1 MKLSKHTSNFLFFSL
16 IGFFLIFGGSVLAD
30 YDEDDIAVY
39 HFDEIVSLKV
49 ENSIV
54 ARDTDWDLRSQSGD
68 LLLNTGKYSTALK
81 MVDNDDLYV
90 NPPAVFNPAYTITTA
105 LSFGGWIKATDDT
118 NSTDRLFQIGIDGYT
133 LNQSLFIGQNS
144 SAGYLEL
151 AWHDGS
157 WHSITS
163 DVGFSG
169 DFQHVVATIDS
180 DQNCALY
187 IDGVLEASSASFDY
201 QIVGKDITNVLLSD
215 DGQDTHANYWFD
227 DFFIIDRELTIDEI
241 LAIYESSEPYGTDEE
256 EGETGQSCVVDYDTV
271 IDLGEYDN
279 AFACYAEEGFWDSFR
294 QICFDYTCTDLY
306 YDYRDYILPAN
317 YVCVVDL
324 EDEEEE
330 YEDYPSCI
338 VGGGYWWLNTCYAM
352 DCNQGFSSDD
362 FGLDFDGENSTTTLA
377 DLEVSGLLALIVPA
391 NLPTRVHN
399 FVSRNIMAFTT
410 IFPLNILYNYNA
422 FFYNMLDC
430 AGEEQDDIYF
440 NASLPIHFFPGQND
454 ETQTLMDFG
463 SLDQVNDLEIDI
475 QGLHFDNLWDFS
487 RKIFFLLLLLAYLNY
502 VINFMGRI
510 WGSGKK

>member
-1 MKLSKHTSNFLFFSL
+1 
-16 IGFFLIFGGSVLAD
+16 V
-30 YDEDDIAVY
+30 
-39 HFDEIVSLKV
+39 
-49 ENSIV
+49 
-54 ARDTDWDLRSQSGD
+54 
-68 LLLNTGKYSTALK
+68 
-81 MVDNDDLYV
+81 
-90 NPPAVFNPAYTITTA
+90 
-105 LSFGGWIKATDDT
+105 
-118 NSTDRLFQIGIDGYT
+118 
-133 LNQSLFIGQNS
+133 
-144 SAGYLEL
+144 
-151 AWHDGS
+151 
-157 WHSITS
+157 
-163 DVGFSG
+163 
-169 DFQHVVATIDS
+169 
-180 DQNCALY
+180 
-187 IDGVLEASSASFDY
+187 
-201 QIVGKDITNVLLSD
+201 SD
-215 DGQDTHANYWFD
+215 DGAWDPEHFQIQGSNNDSDWTDLTDADSHNECFADSFDACEWSRYYPFDNNIEYRYYRILITHNYGGGDYDVFNTLS
-227 DFFIIDRELTIDEI
+227 FYKDE
-241 LAIYESSEPYGTDEE
+241 AIGGST
-256 EGETGQSCVVDYDTV
+256 GETGQSCVVDYDTV

-306 YDYRDYILPAN
+306 YDYRDYVLPAN